1 MACARA
7 FGSRAASVPALG
19 TQPREA
25 RARLRLREN
34 CCRSLP
40 RILLTWNR
48 SCLSRAP
55 IHAALICFFD
65 AFLLDSQGV
74 ESAQNQA
81 ELAPSAGPSCQ
92 EETMRRTVVVLSAI
106 LLASFAVLYAGVN
119 SRQEKP
125 GSTEPKMSPTDFP
138 KKNPPPPPP
147 EGWAEARDL
156 SGHTSARF

>member
-7 FGSRAASVPALG
+7 FGSRAASVPAFG

-106 LLASFAVLYAGVN
+106 LLPRFAVLSAGC
-119 SRQEKP
+119 SSTQEKP
-125 GSTEPKMSPTDFP
+125 GSTEPRLAPENDAKR
-138 KKNPPPPPP
+138 NPARPRS
-147 EGWAEARDL
+147 EGWAHERARD
-156 SGHTSARF
+156 